1 MLKGILQSDLF
12 FCNHIGVSESDE
24 VRDRMS

>member
-12 FCNHIGVSESDE
+12 FCNHIGVSENDE
-24 VRDRMS
+24 VHDRML